1 MTPGVR
7 RILLVED
14 NPGDRRLIAE
24 ALRHHGIE
32 FTLSHYEKADEAAR
46 AIETCG
52 HDGKELPELILI
64 DYNLPCG
71 DARDVL
77 TAAAGNP
84 ALAHVPRA
92 VVTSS
97 LAPQDREQALRLG
110 ARSFIYKPATLDD
123 FLEEVG
129 SSIAALLEQRAGQAG
144 AG

>member
-1 MTPGVR
+1 MKPGTR

-14 NPGDRRLIAE
+14 NPGDLRLVAE
-24 ALRHHGIE
+24 ALTQRGIDFE
-32 FTLSHYEKADEAAR
+32 LRHYEKADDAVR
-46 AIETCG
+46 AIENCG
-52 HDGKELPELILI
+52 RDGKELPELILV

-84 ALAHVPRA
+84 ALAGVPRA

-97 LAPQDREQALRLG
+97 LAPQDREHALRLG
-110 ARSFIYKPATLDD
+110 ARSFIYKPVTLDD

-129 SSIAALLEQRAGQAG
+129 GSIAALLEQHADSAG
-144 AG
+144 AD

>member
-1 MTPGVR
+1 MKPGVR

-14 NPGDRRLIAE
+14 NPGDLRLIAE
-24 ALRHHGIE
+24 ALRHRGID
-32 FTLSHYEKADEAAR
+32 FALRHYEKADEAAR
-46 AIETCG
+46 AIESCG
-52 HDGKELPELILI
+52 SDGKELPDLILI

-77 TAAAGNP
+77 TAAARNP
-84 ALAHVPRA
+84 ALANVPRA

-97 LAPQDREQALRLG
+97 LAPQDREHALRLG

-129 SSIAALLEQRAGQAG
+129 GSIAALLDRRADQAQAG
-144 AG
+144 